1 MKLMHWIYGISG
13 IAGLFCAWM
22 LGLAGVTLASTGTSF
37 GIPRVLAWSLILIIL
52 GLSALLVRKTTKAWR
67 QKALMAVMGLLIWT
81 CLALAFKV
89 EGTLLALF
97 GAPSENLLLTM
108 AEKYN
113 PNWLGS
119 PWKNTDPHHQETEY
133 EAAVSRW
140 EFYRGLLEMKW
151 EKKHWERLQRKA
163 DEKAKSMSDTA
174 GSREAK

>member
-1 MKLMHWIYGISG
+1 MSG
-13 IAGLFCAWM
+13 IG
-22 LGLAGVTLASTGTSF
+22 
-37 GIPRVLAWSLILIIL
+37 
-52 GLSALLVRKTTKAWR
+52 LLVW
-67 QKALMAVMGLLIWT
+67 VG
-81 CLALAFKV
+81 LALAFKV

-97 GAPSENLLLTM
+97 GAPSESHLLTM

-119 PWKNTDPHHQETEY
+119 PWRNTDPHHKETEY

-140 EFYRGLLEMKW
+140 DFYRGLLEMKW
-151 EKKHWERLQRKA
+151 KKQHWERLQREA